1 MRKAF
6 TLIELLVVIAIIAI
20 LAAILFPVFAQAKAA
35 AKKVACISN
44 QRQNISAM
52 LMYLSDS
59 DGMYPIGVGGERS
72 SGIVFFVQDLIQP
85 YRKNTGVIDCPEY
98 PTGNGGED
106 FSGDYQ
112 HNNYTG
118 SLFQY
123 MRARCPSCRPM
134 GAFRYVAYTP
144 NLGLFGM
151 VLTNAPSG
159 LVARNYPIINESF
172 VPRPTDT
179 IAFTDGYLP
188 KHFNNTE
195 TTGGWIDYWY
205 KWEIWPR
212 HTDAV
217 VFSFADGHV
226 KATRY
231 NGMPTGGP
239 VKPGCTNYYDYAAR
253 PNYYNWHS
261 RPSQTILDACH
272 IGKYPASEQQWECL
286 PHPGSTPWFGDM
298 HGVPDTCIVDV
309 NDVNG
314 GY

>member
-1 MRKAF
+1 MRRAF

-35 AKKVACISN
+35 AKKTACISN

-52 LMYLSDS
+52 LMYLNDS
-59 DGMYPIGVGGERS
+59 DGTYPIGVGGVRNT
-72 SGIVFFVQDLIQP
+72 GVVFFVQDLTEP
-85 YRKNTGVIDCPEY
+85 YRKNTGILGCPGY
-98 PTGNGGED
+98 PTSQGGED
-106 FSGDYQ
+106 FSGNYQ
-112 HNNYTG
+112 ASNYTG

-123 MRARCPSCRPM
+123 MRSRCPSCKPM
-134 GAFRYVAYTP
+134 GTYRYVAYTP

-151 VLTNAPSG
+151 DLTNAPSG
-159 LVARNYPIINESF
+159 LVARNYPVINESF

-188 KHFNNTE
+188 KRYNRTE

-212 HTDAV
+212 HTDIV
-217 VFSFADGHV
+217 IFSFSDGHV
-226 KATRY
+226 KGY
-231 NGMPTGGP
+231 PYKGLPTGGK
-239 VKPGCTNYYDYAAR
+239 VQAGCTNYFDYTAR
-253 PNYYNWHS
+253 PNYYNWS
-261 RPSQTILDACH
+261 ARPSAAQMAACG
-272 IGKYPASEQQWECL
+272 IKNYPASEEQWECL

-309 NDVNG
+309 HD
-314 GY
+314 

>member
-35 AKKVACISN
+35 AKKTACISN

-52 LMYLSDS
+52 LMYLVDS
-59 DGMYPIGVGGERS
+59 DGVYPIGVGGQRS
-72 SGIVFFVQDLIQP
+72 TGITFFVQDLIQP
-85 YRKNTGVIDCPEY
+85 YRVNTGVMGCPGY
-98 PTGNGGED
+98 PTEFGGED
-106 FSGDYQ
+106 FSGDYA
-112 HNNYTG
+112 HNNYQG
-118 SLFQY
+118 SLFQFL
-123 MRARCPSCRPM
+123 RARCPSCRPM
-134 GAFRYVAYTP
+134 GTFRYVAYTP

-151 VLTNAPSG
+151 DLTNAPSG
-159 LVARNYPIINESF
+159 LVARNYPMISEGA
-172 VPRPTDT
+172 VPRPSDT

-188 KHFNNTE
+188 KYFNGTE
-195 TTGGWIDYWY
+195 SVGGWIDYWY

-226 KATRY
+226 RATPYR
-231 NGMPTGGP
+231 GMPSGGP
-239 VKPGCTNYYDYAAR
+239 VKPGCTNYFDYAAR
-253 PNYYNWHS
+253 PNYYNWSS
-261 RPSQTILDACH
+261 RPSQAQMAACGIH
-272 IGKYPASEQQWECL
+272 NYPATEQQWQCL

-309 NDVNG
+309 NDVNP
-314 GY
+314 